1 MYNSM
6 EETLKHIRL
15 VNENLIKFSKEL
27 LDRGIKHD
35 ESKLHSPEKE
45 LFDELIPLLENIEYG
60 SPEYKESLNR
70 LKPALDHHYSNNSHH
85 PQYYSNGINGMT
97 LMDIVEMYCDWKAA
111 FKRTKN
117 GDINDSITRNAERFD
132 MSEQLEQ
139 IFINT
144 VKEENGKDYNNNNN

>member
-85 PQYYSNGINGMT
+85 PQY
-97 LMDIVEMYCDWKAA
+97 
-111 FKRTKN
+111 FKW
-117 GDINDSITRNAERFD
+117 
-132 MSEQLEQ
+132 
-139 IFINT
+139 
-144 VKEENGKDYNNNNN
+144 Y